1 MAAQVNGCILILYIV
16 IIQCSARKLIENAQG
31 GLGPKSKIEMHFDP
45 KQLHVGG
52 LLISK
57 SIKSQKNLNL
67 GLHRPLQSKGKM
79 LKSQVEKVTFDKT
92 LKEILSHLPTYV
104 FCGYSFINKA
114 IETTEPQEF
123 FIFNTKFNKT
133 KFQLLLPSVFEIQA
147 SLENSKIRE

>member
-1 MAAQVNGCILILYIV
+1 M
-16 IIQCSARKLIENAQG
+16 
-31 GLGPKSKIEMHFDP
+31 
-45 KQLHVGG
+45 
-52 LLISK
+52 
-57 SIKSQKNLNL
+57 
-67 GLHRPLQSKGKM
+67 LQSKGKM
-79 LKSQVEKVTFDKT
+79 LKSQVEKLTFDKT
-92 LKEILSHLPTYV
+92 LTEILSHLPTYV